1 MKGQAP
7 MRLPISP
14 VVLDQDQLWRAGL
27 GSDYP
32 GMITAVRQAL
42 LDLEAGHAAGAK
54 ATVTPRDEDIRDF
67 VDPERSGFDLMSEDL
82 DWKLSALV
90 SVNRRH
96 GAVKIVGAN
105 AYNRCLGLPRSRSTI
120 LLFDKLT
127 MLPLAMMDG
136 TDISAVRTGAY
147 ASIVADL
154 FYAPRGA
161 GRVVIIGAGRVA
173 EEVIRCLDASHAGRI
188 DRITLISRHQ
198 ASAGALVERLRG
210 SVRIE
215 LEAPRDRSA
224 LMEADLLI
232 TATTARGPVVA
243 ADEIPPAITTLLL
256 GGDEVPEAYIEATL
270 ADGLVYCDSVASVA
284 HRNVQSLALYHS
296 RRDASMAAA
305 PVRSL
310 AHEMIHPV
318 WEAGRSVHVS
328 CIGLPALDLY
338 VTEYLYD
345 RLGAVERA
353 ALPELRRAG

>member
-1 MKGQAP
+1 
-7 MRLPISP
+7 MRLPTSP
-14 VVLDQDQLWRAGL
+14 VALDQDQLWRAGL

-32 GMITAVRQAL
+32 GMIAAVRQAL
-42 LDLEAGHAAGAK
+42 LDLDTGHAAGAK

-67 VDPERSGFDLMSEDL
+67 VDPERSGFDLASEDL

-147 ASIVADL
+147 ASVVADL

-161 GRVVIIGAGRVA
+161 GLVAIIGAGRVA
-173 EEVIRCLDASHAGRI
+173 EAVIRCLDASHAGRI
-188 DRITLISRHQ
+188 GRIALISRHH
-198 ASAGALVERLRG
+198 ASAAALVERLRG
-210 SVRIE
+210 SVGIE
-215 LEAPRDRSA
+215 LDAPRDRKA
-224 LMEADLLI
+224 LGEADLII
-232 TATTARGPVVA
+232 TATTARAPVVA
-243 ADEIPPAITTLLL
+243 ADELPPGTTTLLL
-256 GGDEVPEAYIEATL
+256 GGDELPESYIESTL

-284 HRNVQSLALYHS
+284 YRNVQSLALYHS
-296 RRDASMAAA
+296 RRGASMSEA
-305 PVRSL
+305 PIRSL
-310 AHEMIHPV
+310 AQEMIHPA

-345 RLGAVERA
+345 RLEAAERT

>member
-1 MKGQAP
+1 
-7 MRLPISP
+7 MRIPTSP

-27 GSDYP
+27 ATDYP
-32 GMITAVRQAL
+32 GMISAVRQAL

-67 VDPERSGFDLMSEDL
+67 ADPERSGFDLASEDL

-147 ASIVADL
+147 ASVAADL

-161 GRVVIIGAGRVA
+161 GRVVIVGAGRVA
-173 EEVIRCLDASHAGRI
+173 EAVIRCLDASHAGRI
-188 DRITLISRHQ
+188 DRIALLSRHH
-198 ASAGALVERLRG
+198 ASAAALVERLRG
-210 SVRIE
+210 SVSIE
-215 LEAPRDRSA
+215 LAAAQDRGA
-224 LMEADLLI
+224 LAEADLLI

-243 ADEIPPAITTLLL
+243 AEEIPPGITTLLL
-256 GGDEVPEAYIEATL
+256 GGDELPGSYIEAVL

-284 HRNVQSLALYHS
+284 HRNVQSLSLHFS
-296 RRDASMAAA
+296 RRGESMAAA
-305 PVRSL
+305 PIRSL
-310 AHEMIHPV
+310 AQEMVHPA
-318 WEAGRSVHVS
+318 WEAGRPVHVS

-345 RLGAVERA
+345 RLGALERA
-353 ALPELRRAG
+353 SMPELRRAG